1 MSKENEDTA
10 LCGCTVIHE
19 DVVAGVR
26 GKVLEDTVLAKIAE
40 LFKSL
45 NDPTRLK
52 IVNALLHAEMC
63 VCDISALLGMSQP
76 AISHHLKTL
85 RHMHLV
91 NYRREGKI
99 VYYSIADDHIEPLL
113 MQGIANI
120 MEAKN

>member
-1 MSKENEDTA
+1 MSKQKEDTG

-19 DVVAGVR
+19 NVVADVR
-26 GKVLEDTVLAKIAE
+26 GKVLEDTFLVEIAE

-52 IVNALLHAEMC
+52 IINALLHAEMC

-76 AISHHLKTL
+76 AISHHLKIL

-91 NYRREGKI
+91 NFRREGKI
-99 VYYSIADDHIEPLL
+99 VYYSIADDHIEPLF
-113 MQGIANI
+113 MQGLAHI
-120 MEAKN
+120 METKN

>member
-1 MSKENEDTA
+1 MSKQKEDTG

-19 DVVAGVR
+19 NVVAVVR
-26 GKVLEDTVLAKIAE
+26 GKVLEDTFLVEIAE

-52 IVNALLHAEMC
+52 IINALLHAEMC

-76 AISHHLKTL
+76 AISHHLKIL

-91 NYRREGKI
+91 NFRREGKI
-99 VYYSIADDHIEPLL
+99 VYYSIADDHIEPLF
-113 MQGIANI
+113 MQGLAHI
-120 MEAKN
+120 METKN